1 MFQLLFWDFQHDKI
15 RLAFQ
20 EQFLFSCLESFEL
33 FLPWLGHQVLARFRL
48 QNAQYK
54 QGLRY
59 LRLSKLNRKH
69 VIKQI
74 KNKTMWFPILFF
86 SFGCIPEIIQGCQD
100 MTNASSTYLGI
111 AAGAVIGVIV
121 SWWIYNRQTKTA
133 EIQDLTLNRIKELDE
148 NHDIM
153 LKRIEDLDSR
163 HEETLNKILD
173 LNKRIDYTVEK
184 QSKLSEQKEPSS
196 KTTDE

>member
-1 MFQLLFWDFQHDKI
+1 M
-15 RLAFQ
+15 
-20 EQFLFSCLESFEL
+20 
-33 FLPWLGHQVLARFRL
+33 PWLGHQVLARFRL

-74 KNKTMWFPILFF
+74 KNKTMWFPNLLF
-86 SFGCIPEIIQGCQD
+86 SWGCIPEITKDCQD

-111 AAGAVIGVIV
+111 AVGAIIGGIV
-121 SWWIYNRQTKTA
+121 SWWIYNRQKKTA
-133 EIQDLTLNRIKELDE
+133 EIQDLTLNQIKELDE
-148 NHDIM
+148 NHDFI

-173 LNKRIDYTVEK
+173 LTKKIDTVER
-184 QSKLSEQKEPSS
+184 QTRSIEPKESSS
-196 KTTDE
+196 KITDE